1 MPVVAVNYVAVV
13 AATFASMVLGTLWY
27 SNVTFGKQWMELVGL
42 TKKDVENGRTLPMLL
57 MLVGALVASY
67 TMAHFVS
74 FTGAKTLAD
83 GARTGAWIGI
93 GFVFTAALGESIFA
107 HRPAR
112 LLAINGGFQVV
123 NLMLIGAILAVWR

>member
-1 MPVVAVNYVAVV
+1 MPIVTINYLAVV
-13 AATFASMVLGTLWY
+13 VATFASMLLGTIWY
-27 SNVTFGKQWMELVGL
+27 SKAMFGKQWMQLVGL
-42 TKKDVENGRTLPMLL
+42 TQKDVESNRALPMLL
-57 MLVGALVASY
+57 MLVASLVASY
-67 TMAHFVS
+67 TMAHFVG

-93 GFVFTAALGESIFA
+93 GFVFTAALGESIFS

-112 LLAINGGFQVV
+112 LLTINGGYQVV